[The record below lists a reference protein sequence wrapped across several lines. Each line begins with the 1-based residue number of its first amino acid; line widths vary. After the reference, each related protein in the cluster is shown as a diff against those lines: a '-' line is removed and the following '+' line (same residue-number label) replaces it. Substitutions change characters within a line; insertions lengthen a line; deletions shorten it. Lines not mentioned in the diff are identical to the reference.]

1 MKNIKRIFG
10 VIILTLFSSISF
22 ALNPPTPDFSMF
34 SFIDPILGVI
44 KWVAIVVA
52 VVMTVYIGIKYLTA
66 GAGTKASVKSDMI
79 PLLIGALIVA
89 TASTLTQFA
98 FDTFTI

>member
-1 MKNIKRIFG
+1 
-10 VIILTLFSSISF
+10 
-22 ALNPPTPDFSMF
+22 
-34 SFIDPILGVI
+34 
-44 KWVAIVVA
+44 
-52 VVMTVYIGIKYLTA
+52 MTVYIGIKYLTA